1 MSNMNPDAAAIFVE
15 LEADPEAAC
24 IVNFAGMGTH
34 AHLSSN
40 GHGGFHLEMHTTV
53 AYWEGEEEEVISVEH
68 HLSAEEADFKLT
80 MLSMLDNALMEAMVA
95 ESRIGDDA
103 EEFLRQLSAE

>member
-15 LEADPEAAC
+15 LEANPEQAC

-53 AYWEGEEEEVISVEH
+53 ESWEEQEEVISVEH
-68 HLSAEEADFKLT
+68 NLTAEEADFKLT

-103 EEFLRQLSAE
+103 EDFLRQLSGE